1 MGLVLVVSLLI
12 CAGQL
17 LQKRAADD
25 WRGRALA
32 WQTKLASPWLWLA
45 MASLVLGMLIWLI
58 ALQRVAVGIAYPMLS
73 LNFVW
78 ITLASRLLFS
88 EVTDLRH
95 WLGIALI
102 IGGVLCLG
110 GAL

>member
-1 MGLVLVVSLLI
+1 MRLVLLVSVLI

-25 WRGRALA
+25 WRGRTLT

-45 MASLVLGMLIWLI
+45 MASLAIGMLFWLI
-58 ALQRVAVGIAYPMLS
+58 ALQSVPVGVAYPMLS

-78 ITLASRLLFS
+78 ITLASRFLFA
-88 EVTDLRH
+88 EQTDLRH
-95 WLGIALI
+95 WLGIVLI
-102 IGGVLCLG
+102 IGGVICLAG
-110 GAL
+110 KL